1 MISVAPFL
9 TIMID
14 ETTDVSNKEQ
24 VVICFRWVD
33 QSLEAHEEFIG
44 LYQVESTES
53 GMLVAVIHDVLQR
66 LNISV
71 SKLRG
76 QCYDGASAMSGSRGG
91 VATKL
96 QQEEPRAVYT
106 HCYGH
111 ALNLACGDTIKKS
124 KVMRDALDTAYE
136 IVKLVKKVSTS

>member
-1 MISVAPFL
+1 MIFASPFL
-9 TIMID
+9 TIKID

-24 VVICFRWVD
+24 VVICFWWVD

-44 LYQVESTES
+44 LYSVESTES
-53 GMLVAVIHDVLQR
+53 GMLIAVIHDVLQR
-66 LNISV
+66 LSISV

-76 QCYDGASAMSGSRGG
+76 QCYGQASVMSSSQG

-96 QQEEPRAVYT
+96 QQEEPRAVHT

-111 ALNLACGDTIKKS
+111 ALNLACGDTIKK
-124 KVMRDALDTAYE
+124 
-136 IVKLVKKVSTS
+136 